1 MSARTANTTREWIIA
16 SPHPDCAQL
25 VRDAGIDPVLAQLL
39 LRRGINGAAVGS
51 FLAPDFRALLA
62 PDRLT
67 NAVPAARRLLCA
79 ARDGK
84 KIVIYG
90 DYDVDGITATAILWH
105 GLRLAGANVDYYIP
119 SRLEEGYG
127 LSTEAIAKLA
137 AAGAALII
145 SVDCGVTAHEQ
156 ALRARQLGVELI
168 ITDHHEPRGGLPDA
182 LVVHPTAVAPAC
194 ENPNLSGAGVA
205 LKIAWA
211 LCQELCGT
219 ARVTQEMAAFLQ
231 DATALAALGLIAD
244 VVPLLGEN
252 RIIAAAGLKRLRH
265 TANVGLH
272 ALLGGSGLAQK
283 KSLDDY
289 DVGFVLAPR
298 LNAVGR
304 MGHAAE
310 AVELLTRADSV
321 RAAEIAS
328 TLDRLNRKRQDVER
342 EIFSEAAQMVIDCGL
357 HRESCRGIVLASQ
370 TWHAGVIGIVA
381 SRIVERFGRPTVL
394 IALGAEEGQGSGR
407 SVRHFP
413 LHEALAACDE
423 HLLSHGGH
431 AMAAGVRIRPERV
444 ESFAAAFQEQ
454 ACKRLTAADLIPRLN
469 IDEEV
474 DLSQLTPSLVAEINR
489 MAPFG
494 VGNWRPILASID
506 LEIID
511 TPRAVGGGGQHLQ
524 FTVRQP
530 ATRDGKGDQ
539 SFRKAIAF
547 GRGAQAA
554 ELAERRR
561 LRLAF
566 EPILNEWNGQRK
578 VELKVVDWKY
588 L

>member
-1 MSARTANTTREWIIA
+1 MSAVADRTPREWIIA
-16 SPHPDCAQL
+16 APHPDCVPL
-25 VRDAGIDPVLAQLL
+25 VHETGVDPVVAQLL
-39 LRRGINGAAVGS
+39 LRRGVSGSAVAG
-51 FLAPDFRALLA
+51 FLSPDFRALLP
-62 PDRLT
+62 PDRLA
-67 NAVPAARRLLCA
+67 NAIPAARRLLSA
-79 ARDGK
+79 ARDGRR
-84 KIVIYG
+84 IVIYG

-105 GLRLAGANVDYYIP
+105 GLRLAGGNVDYYIP
-119 SRLEEGYG
+119 NRLEEGYG
-127 LSTEAIAKLA
+127 LSTEAIEKLV
-137 AAGAALII
+137 AGGAGLII

-156 ALRARQLGVELI
+156 ARRARELGVELI

-194 ENPNLSGAGVA
+194 ENPHLSGAGVA

-211 LCQELCGT
+211 LCQELCG
-219 ARVTQEMAAFLQ
+219 AVRVPAEMAVYLQ

-244 VVPLLGEN
+244 VVPLVGEN

-265 TANVGLH
+265 TANIGLN
-272 ALLGGSGLAQK
+272 ALLDAAGLAQK
-283 KSLDDY
+283 KTFDDY

-310 AVELLTRADSV
+310 AVELLTRAAAD
-321 RAAEIAS
+321 RAAEIAR
-328 TLDRLNRKRQDVER
+328 TLDRLNRQRQDVER
-342 EIFSEAAQMVIDCGL
+342 EIFTQAADMVVERGL
-357 HRESCRGIVLASQ
+357 HRDGCRGIVLASEA
-370 TWHAGVIGIVA
+370 WHAGVIGIVA
-381 SRIVERFGRPTVL
+381 SRIVERFCRPTVL
-394 IALGAEEGQGSGR
+394 IALGADEGQGSGR

-413 LHEALAACDE
+413 LHEVLAACDA

-431 AMAAGVRIRPERV
+431 AMAAGLRV
-444 ESFAAAFQEQ
+444 LPDRVAAFAVAFQEQ
-454 ACKRLTAADLIPRLN
+454 ACQRLTAADLTPRLH
-469 IDEEV
+469 IDDEV
-474 DLSQLTPSLVAEINR
+474 DLAQLTPLLVAEISR

-494 VGNWRPILASID
+494 AGNPRPLLASGD
-506 LEIID
+506 LELAD
-511 TPRAVGGGGQHLQ
+511 APRAVGGSGQHLQ

-530 ATRDGKGDQ
+530 VTRDGRPDN

-554 ELAERRR
+554 ELSERRR

-566 EPILNEWNGQRK
+566 EPIINDWNGQRK